1 MPKTLQMEFKKKLL
15 KYGISKFTEIW
26 IIWVGTQRIVEEASW
41 KKASSQVYWS
51 SHLSLIWKH
60 NSVTFLLNLLKL
72 ELKQNLIT
80 CRQVRGNSKNGYNCY
95 EKRNRYNK
103 ICEDICLLYTY
114 WDLLQTKLTKKKDL

>member
-1 MPKTLQMEFKKKLL
+1 MKKSQFTSLLIFSPEFNLKT
-15 KYGISKFTEIW
+15 Y
-26 IIWVGTQRIVEEASW
+26 
-41 KKASSQVYWS
+41 
-51 SHLSLIWKH
+51 

-114 WDLLQTKLTKKKDL
+114 